1 MSNNYQQW
9 ESSFNSISDKLFNSL
24 KEGEY
29 LIIQLTGEK
38 SHFIRFNSAKVR
50 QTGIV
55 IDAEIHLKLISN
67 NKTAYANFPLTGN
80 EELDFPLALEN
91 LDYLRSEINILPD
104 DPYLV
109 LPQYHTP
116 FHEVYP
122 GNLLDI
128 DSAIDAIL
136 TPVQGLDFTGYYAG
150 GLMIRGNYNSLGQ
163 KHWFATD
170 SFFIDYSLI
179 NENHKAI
186 KGTFSARDWDLN
198 QYKHQIYLNQQQL
211 EKLNLPIHEVKPG
224 SYRTYLAPS
233 AIASLVEMFSWG
245 GISEASLQQ
254 GGSALAKMR
263 QGENLSPLFNL
274 KENFH
279 SGNVPRFNDL
289 GEISPDELP
298 LIESGKLTNTL
309 ISSRTA
315 LEYNLTANGANS
327 GETLRSPEVEAGNL
341 KEGEILKTLD
351 TGLYLSNLH
360 YLNWSDRTSGRITG
374 MTRYGCFWVEN
385 GEIVATIKDLRFD
398 DSLYS
403 FFGSNLIALTDFRE
417 FNPEVSTYE
426 SRSLGGCL
434 VPGALVEQFVYTL

>member
-9 ESSFNSISDKLFNSL
+9 ESSFNPISEKLFNLL
-24 KEGEY
+24 KNSEY
-29 LIIQLTGEK
+29 LIIQLRGENT
-38 SHFIRFNSAKVR
+38 HFIRFNNAKVR
-50 QTGIV
+50 QNGIV
-55 IDAEIHLKLISN
+55 IDAEIYLKLISN

-80 EELDFPLALEN
+80 EELDWSLALEN
-91 LDYLRSEINILPD
+91 LEYLRSEIKILPD

-109 LPQYHTP
+109 LPQYHASS
-116 FHEVYP
+116 HEVYP
-122 GNLLDI
+122 GNLLEP

-150 GLMIRGNYNSLGQ
+150 GLVIRANYNSLGQ
-163 KHWFATD
+163 KHWFATE

-179 NENHKAI
+179 HENQKAI
-186 KGTFSARDWDLN
+186 KGTFSARDWDFN
-198 QYKHQIYLNQQQL
+198 QYQHHIQLNRQQL
-211 EKLNLPIHEVKPG
+211 SKLNLPIHEVKPDR
-224 SYRTYLAPS
+224 YRTYLAPS
-233 AIASLVEMFSWG
+233 AIASLVRILSWG

-263 QGENLSPLFNL
+263 QGENLSPLFSL

-289 GEISPDELP
+289 GEVAPDEIP
-298 LIESGKLTNTL
+298 LIKSGKLVNTL
-309 ISSRTA
+309 ISSPTA

-327 GETLRSPEVEAGNL
+327 NETLRSPEVEAGNL
-341 KEGEILKTLD
+341 QEDDILKTLD

-360 YLNWSDRTSGRITG
+360 YLNWSDLTSGKITG
-374 MTRYGCFWVEN
+374 MTRYGCFWVEK

-403 FFGSNLIALTDFRE
+403 FFGSNLIALTNFQE

-434 VPGALVEQFVYTL
+434 VPGALVEQFTYTL